1 LPVPLRRNTKP
12 RSARSFLANFFRPA
26 ARTKEALR
34 IQGPAAGTGPL
45 TTGLAAALQANLETP
60 PSLREN
66 TMKIQAAVARAPH
79 AAMELETL
87 DLEEP
92 RADEILVRVVAT
104 GVCHTDIVMRDQG
117 LPVPLPAVLGHEG
130 AGVVERVGAAVTKV
144 KPGDH
149 IVMTFNSCGTCP
161 SCQDHETTYCHE
173 FFPRNF
179 LGIRADGSTAL
190 SKEGQRIAGNIFG
203 QSSFATYAICHEAN
217 AVKVPA
223 DAPLALLGPLACGI
237 QTGAGAVMNALEIGV
252 GDTFAVFGTGS
263 VGLSAIMAA
272 RVVGATTIIAV
283 DLNDTRLA
291 VARELGA
298 THTINPSSVDAA
310 AEIQKI
316 TGGGAAFTLD
326 TTGNV
331 KVVRTAVDALAP
343 RGTCGILGAF
353 QFGSE
358 ITLDSVSFMS
368 VGKKLQGIVEGD
380 SNPDVFIPK
389 LIALYRQ
396 GRFPFDKLVRFYPFS
411 ELNKAVADSESGVAI
426 KPIVRMEQ

>member
-1 LPVPLRRNTKP
+1 MPLNHRQNPRNSGTFLARFF
-12 RSARSFLANFFRPA
+12 RSASRKPDPP
-26 ARTKEALR
+26 R

-45 TTGLAAALQANLETP
+45 TASLAAKLRENTETP
-60 PSLREN
+60 PALREK

-92 RADEILVRVVAT
+92 RANEILVRVVAT

-117 LPVPLPAVLGHEG
+117 LPVPQPAVLGHEG
-130 AGVVERVGAAVTKV
+130 AGVVEKVGAAVTKV

-149 IVMTFNSCGTCP
+149 IVMTYNSCGVCP
-161 SCQDHETTYCHE
+161 SCKEHETTYCHE
-173 FFPRNF
+173 LFPRNF
-179 LGIRADGSTAL
+179 LGARADGTTAL
-190 SKEGQRIAGNIFG
+190 SKEGQRINANIFG

-237 QTGAGAVMNALEIGV
+237 QTGAGAVMNALKV
-252 GDTFAVFGTGS
+252 GMGSSFVVFGTGS
-263 VGLSAIMAA
+263 VGLSAVMAA
-272 RVVGATTIIAV
+272 RVVGATTIVAV

-298 THTINPSSVDAA
+298 THTINPSSTDAL

-353 QFGSE
+353 AFGSE
-358 ITLDSVSFMS
+358 IVLDSVSFMS

-389 LIALYRQ
+389 LIDLYRQ

-411 ELNKAVADSESGVAI
+411 ELNKAIADSESGIAI

>member
-1 LPVPLRRNTKP
+1 
-12 RSARSFLANFFRPA
+12 
-26 ARTKEALR
+26 
-34 IQGPAAGTGPL
+34 
-45 TTGLAAALQANLETP
+45 
-60 PSLREN
+60 
-66 TMKIQAAVARAPH
+66 MKIQAAVARAPH
-79 AAMELETL
+79 APKGMETL

-92 RADEILVRVVAT
+92 RANEILVRVVAT

-117 LPVPLPAVLGHEG
+117 LPVPQPAVLGHEG
-130 AGVVERVGAAVTKV
+130 AGVVEKVGAAVTKV

-149 IVMTFNSCGTCP
+149 IVMTYNSCGTCP
-161 SCQDHETTYCHE
+161 SCKEHETTYCHE

-179 LGIRADGSTAL
+179 LGSRPDGSTAL
-190 SKEGQRIAGNIFG
+190 SKEGERISANIFG

-237 QTGAGAVMNALEIGV
+237 QTGAGAVMNALKV
-252 GDTFAVFGTGS
+252 GMGDSFVVFGAGS
-263 VGLSAIMAA
+263 VGLSAVMAA
-272 RVVGATTIIAV
+272 RVVGATTIVAV
-283 DLNDTRLA
+283 DLNDMRLA

-298 THTINPSSVDAA
+298 THTVNPSHADAL

-353 QFGSE
+353 AFGSE
-358 ITLDSVSFMS
+358 IALDSVSFMS

-389 LIALYRQ
+389 LIDLYRQ

-411 ELNKAVADSESGVAI
+411 ELNQAVADSESGVAI

>member
-1 LPVPLRRNTKP
+1 
-12 RSARSFLANFFRPA
+12 
-26 ARTKEALR
+26 
-34 IQGPAAGTGPL
+34 
-45 TTGLAAALQANLETP
+45 
-60 PSLREN
+60 
-66 TMKIQAAVARAPH
+66 MKIQAAVARAPH

-92 RADEILVRVVAT
+92 RANEILVRVVAT
-104 GVCHTDIVMRDQG
+104 GVCHTDIVMRER
-117 LPVPLPAVLGHEG
+117 LPVPQPAVLGREG
-130 AGVVERVGAAVTKV
+130 AGVVEKVGAAVTKV

-149 IVMTFNSCGTCP
+149 IVMTLTPAAPARPARSTRP
-161 SCQDHETTYCHE
+161 PIATSLPAQL
-173 FFPRNF
+173 PR
-179 LGIRADGSTAL
+179 LARRRQHGAVQ
-190 SKEGQRIAGNIFG
+190 EGERISANIFG

-237 QTGAGAVMNALEIGV
+237 QTGAGAVMNALKVGIGDSFV
-252 GDTFAVFGTGS
+252 VFGAGS
-263 VGLSAIMAA
+263 VGLSAVMAA
-272 RVVGATTIIAV
+272 RVVGATTIVAV
-283 DLNDTRLA
+283 DLNDMRLA

-298 THTINPSSVDAA
+298 THTINPSHADAL

-331 KVVRTAVDALAP
+331 KVVRTAVDEAAP

-353 QFGSE
+353 AFGSE
-358 ITLDSVSFMS
+358 IALDSVSFMS

-389 LIALYRQ
+389 LIDLYRQ

-411 ELNKAVADSESGVAI
+411 ELN
-426 KPIVRMEQ
+426 